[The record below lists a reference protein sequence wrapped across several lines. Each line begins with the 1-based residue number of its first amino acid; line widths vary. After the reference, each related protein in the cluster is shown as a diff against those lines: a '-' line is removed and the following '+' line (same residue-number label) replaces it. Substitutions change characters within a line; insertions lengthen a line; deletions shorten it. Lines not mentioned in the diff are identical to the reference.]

1 MAGHR
6 HDVGE
11 AGFSLTELL
20 VVVFI
25 IGLMSTLVLV
35 SIPPAATPLER
46 AADRLENSL
55 SQAAREAI
63 VSGEP
68 IAWSHSATG
77 GSRFEAYR
85 QGEWTGL
92 GNVRTAGP
100 TSNIEIRVEHLG
112 LTLAEDETDE
122 EGGARRGGRV
132 DSFVRSVIFYPVGEA
147 TPARIHLSEGLEE
160 IVLRVDATGDV
171 MRNGD
176 AL

>member
-1 MAGHR
+1 MKGTR
-6 HDVGE
+6 HQAGE

-35 SIPPAATPLER
+35 SLPPAATPLER
-46 AADRLENSL
+46 EANRLEHSL

-68 IAWSHSATG
+68 IAWSHSANG

-85 QGEWTGL
+85 LGEWTGL
-92 GNVRTAGP
+92 GRARTSGERAD
-100 TSNIEIRVEHLG
+100 IRIRVEHLG
-112 LTLAEDETDE
+112 LALAEDETDG
-122 EGGARRGGRV
+122 EGRARRGGAV

-147 TPARIHLSEGLEE
+147 TPARIHLSQGLEE
-160 IVLRVDATGDV
+160 VVLRVDATGEV
-171 MRNGD
+171 LRNGD